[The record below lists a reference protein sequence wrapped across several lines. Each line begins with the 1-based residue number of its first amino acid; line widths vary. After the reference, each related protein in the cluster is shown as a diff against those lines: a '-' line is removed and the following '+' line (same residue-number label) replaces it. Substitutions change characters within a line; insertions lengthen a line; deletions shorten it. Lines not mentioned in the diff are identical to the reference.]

1 MKYLT
6 KAGVKFLNEMGP
18 EAREYRRLKSS
29 GGSGRQ
35 LDQTYRTIPRTE
47 KRSADRREQ
56 YRQYLYKG
64 GLSNDVAKEGESPR
78 VARKMARLG
87 RQVNN
92 LGQ

>member
-6 KAGVKFLNEMGP
+6 RAGVKFLNEMGP

-29 GGSGRQ
+29 GGSGKQ

-47 KRSADRREQ
+47 KRSAERREQ
-56 YRQYLYKG
+56 YRQYVYKG
-64 GLSNDVAKEGESPR
+64 GISKDVAKEGDSPR
-78 VARKMARLG
+78 VIRKMARLG

>member
-6 KAGVKFLNEMGP
+6 RAGVKFLNEMGP
-18 EAREYRRLKSS
+18 EAIEYRRLKSS
-29 GGSGRQ
+29 GGSGEQ

-47 KRSADRREQ
+47 KRSAARREQ

-64 GLSNDVAKEGESPR
+64 GLSKDVADQGDSPR
-78 VARKMARLG
+78 VGRKMARLG

>member
-1 MKYLT
+1 MYYIT

-18 EAREYRRLKSS
+18 EARKYRRLKSS
-29 GGSGRQ
+29 GGSGEQ

-47 KRSADRREQ
+47 KRSAARREQ
-56 YRQYLYKG
+56 YRQYVYKG
-64 GLSNDVAKEGESPR
+64 GISKDVAKEGESPR

>member
-1 MKYLT
+1 MYYLT
-6 KAGVKFLNEMGP
+6 KAGVKFLNEMGS

-29 GGSGRQ
+29 GGSGKQ

-47 KRSADRREQ
+47 KRSAERREQ
-56 YRQYLYKG
+56 YRQYVYKG
-64 GLSNDVAKEGESPR
+64 GISKDVAKEGDSPR
-78 VARKMARLG
+78 VIRKMARLG